1 MPRGGQNALPAAVK
15 KLRGTAKPGREH
27 NEPVATPLRCRA
39 PRWLSKDA
47 KAAWRYL
54 VNRLP
59 AGVLGD
65 VDLPAL
71 ALMCTH
77 LAVAMEAAK
86 TVAREGVLVTDPDH
100 AGAMRKHPAL
110 QVLRDNSLAF
120 RGYAAVFG
128 LTPADRARLSVPP
141 APVADEMERYLADC
155 AATYADLQPPDS
167 YRSDRNELSR
177 SDAHIGGLQEADDEG
192 EDHAG

>member
-1 MPRGGQNALPAAVK
+1 MK
-15 KLRGTAKPGREH
+15 KLRGTAKPSRGH
-27 NEPVATPLRCRA
+27 NDPVAAPLKCRA
-39 PRWLSKDA
+39 PRWLSADA
-47 KAAWRYL
+47 KRAWRYL
-54 VNRLP
+54 VTRLP

-86 TVAREGVLVTDPDH
+86 IVAREGILVDDPDH
-100 AGAMRKHPAL
+100 AEAKRKNPAL
-110 QVLRDNSLAF
+110 QILRDNSLAF

-128 LTPADRARLSVPP
+128 LTPADRSRLSVPP

-155 AATYADLQPPDS
+155 AATYADLQPPES
-167 YRSDRNELSR
+167 YRSDRNESSR
-177 SDAHIGGLQEADDEG
+177 SDAHIGGLQEADGEG
-192 EDHAG
+192 EDHVG